1 MDMSKIKEQM
11 KKMAISAT
19 NEDLQKKYLKLVS
32 CPFRPDA
39 IFSNVV
45 NNKGL
50 GDDFAFDSI
59 VMYQI

>member
-1 MDMSKIKEQM
+1 M

-32 CPFRPDA
+32 CPFRPNA
-39 IFSNVV
+39 VFSNVV
-45 NNKGL
+45 SSNVV
-50 GDDFAFDSI
+50 GDDLAFDSI